1 MEAREKYYFVILF
14 LFTVLGLLGLY
25 NLSFRPKLP
34 IQTEETKVGLKI
46 QQSDNNFSPDI
57 INQTI
62 INAENWPVVTVAQLD
77 AVVEMKEIG
86 DVFALTLDD
95 GKIYHFELVRRFNF
109 PYLILF
115 TILGISFYIIA
126 GLVWLGSKHKGEKYF
141 AVSATLL
148 GYIIITSW
156 TGIKLSPYISSILVL
171 VYFFSYP
178 QAFLTFLFFSYHFP
192 SPALSKQKLLGQR
205 RLLQFIGISL
215 SSLLIFLFFWQYFDF
230 NLVNFERYQL
240 GYRIFRIFIL
250 VTLTFSVVVLI
261 RNLKKAPNPVNRKK
275 MLWVVWGVI
284 WGSFPFIFLWNLPQI
299 FKYQPLIPE
308 WVFLLFILLT
318 PASIAIAILRYRLFD
333 IEIVISRSLVYFLV
347 LVSLISIYVIFIGSI
362 SLILFRQF
370 SLHRSPFL
378 SITSA
383 VLIGLMF
390 NPMKSRVQTFVD
402 KKFFRIRYDRFKSLQ
417 NFLQDLES
425 QTGKSE
431 IIRNMLS
438 HYQAAVPILTSCF
451 ILKEKSKWVE
461 ITGNSREG
469 KNLTH
474 WIKEKRNELGMNPV
488 INNKYLDKVEL
499 YLGFPSSDLPE
510 DWILLF
516 PVSENSFWALG
527 PKLAQTKFWKEDID
541 LAEQMAKA
549 ASLQIEKLN
558 YVEISLKASLEKEQA
573 EKLSE
578 WKTLLLTEVAHDLRA
593 PLNTMLWKLK
603 NFQVNLYQNKDI
615 PDGESLQGIQ
625 KQIFRLQRLIQS
637 LLTLSNIEQSSL
649 QLQKDQIHVKECIN
663 LVLDNLTGIVS
674 EKKLNIEFEC
684 DESLSLCTDSI
695 LFEEI
700 ILNLLDNA
708 FKYSPPDKKVHIL
721 CEECMNTSAGEIFIK
736 IQDEAGGIP
745 EKILR
750 ESSQPFRSKKS
761 NGEGEKGFH
770 LGLYIVKEFT
780 KILGGKI
787 DFRSRQNVGTEV
799 ILLFKVQKLKDI
811 TISI

>member
-1 MEAREKYYFVILF
+1 VEAREKYYFVILF

-34 IQTEETKVGLKI
+34 IQTDETKAGLKI
-46 QQSDNNFSPDI
+46 QLSNYNLPLEM
-57 INQTI
+57 INRTI
-62 INAENWPVVTVAQLD
+62 IGAENWPVETIAQLD
-77 AVVEMKEIG
+77 AVVELKEIG
-86 DVFALTLDD
+86 DEFALTLDD

-115 TILGISFYIIA
+115 TILGISFYVIA
-126 GLVWLGSKHKGEKYF
+126 GLVWHGSKHKGEKYF
-141 AVSATLL
+141 AVAATLL
-148 GYIIITSW
+148 GYIIIMTW
-156 TGIKLSPYISSILVL
+156 AGIKLPLYISGILIL
-171 VYFFSYP
+171 VYFLSYP

-192 SPALSKQKLLGQR
+192 APTLSQQVLLGQKR
-205 RLLQFIGISL
+205 IFQLIGISL

-240 GYRIFRIFIL
+240 GYRIFRIFL
-250 VTLTFSVVVLI
+250 FVTLTFSVVVLV

-284 WGSFPFIFLWNLPQI
+284 WGSFPFVFLWNLPQI

-308 WVFLLFILLT
+308 WVFLIFILLT

-347 LVSLISIYVIFIGSI
+347 LVSLIAFYVVFIGSI
-362 SLILFRQF
+362 SLIFFQQF

-390 NPMKSRVQTFVD
+390 NPMKSRVQTFVN

-417 NFLQDLES
+417 YFLQDLEV
-425 QTGKSE
+425 QTRKSD
-431 IIRNMLS
+431 IIRNILY
-438 HYQAAVPILTSCF
+438 HYQAAVPLLTSCF
-451 ILKEKSKWVE
+451 ILRENNHWEEV
-461 ITGNSREG
+461 TGNTQEG

-474 WIKEKRNELGMNPV
+474 WVKENGNDLSLDPV
-488 INNKYLDKVEL
+488 VNNKFQDKVEPN
-499 YLGFPSSDLPE
+499 LGFSYSDMPD

-516 PVSENSFWALG
+516 PVGENAFWALG

-541 LAEQMAKA
+541 LAGQMVKA
-549 ASLQIEKLN
+549 ASLQLEKLN

-603 NFQVNLYQNKDI
+603 NFQMNLSQGEDL

-637 LLTLSNIEQSSL
+637 LLTLSNIEQSTL
-649 QLQKDQIHVKECIN
+649 KLQKDQIDVKECIS
-663 LVLDNLTGIVS
+663 LVLDNLTGIIS
-674 EKKLNIEFEC
+674 EKKLHVEFEC
-684 DESLSLCTDSI
+684 SETLCLYNDPI

-708 FKYSPPDKKVHIL
+708 IKYSPPEKTVHIF
-721 CEECMNTSAGEIFIK
+721 CEERMSTSAGEIFIK
-736 IQDEAGGIP
+736 IRDEAGGIP

-761 NGEGEKGFH
+761 TREGERGFY
-770 LGLYIVKEFT
+770 LGLYIIKEFT

-787 DFRSRQNVGTEV
+787 DFRSRKNVGTEV
-799 ILLFKVQKLKDI
+799 TLSFKYKNL
-811 TISI
+811 